1 MSCSL
6 LWFLVDSSRD
16 LSGRRCQEAKP
27 GLGNTRAGDHES
39 GCGPSQVMHGKDAG
53 PNVAGWLT
61 GWLGSRCCR
70 IEDPEK
76 RYVRSLTRLDLVDH
90 CAGGSGHD
98 PSTPGGPLDTMQ
110 STATSSL
117 NTRETAS
124 AEEVLNDSGARPGW
138 QSPQKPKAQT
148 AFSFTSCVR
157 QDYSQK
163 RLNSSPKEGLT
174 NHTMGIVLKHDAF
187 QCRPQSKWSPSLP
200 SRTPNPSREIEN
212 EKSADGH
219 CHQGV
224 EGHPGV

>member
-1 MSCSL
+1 MTCSL
-6 LWFLVDSSRD
+6 LLLLVDSTRG

-39 GCGPSQVMHGKDAG
+39 GCGPLQVIMHGRMRGQRGWSAG
-53 PNVAGWLT
+53 C
-61 GWLGSRCCR
+61 LGSRCCR

-76 RYVRSLTRLDLVDH
+76 RYVRSLTRLDLVDRS
-90 CAGGSGHD
+90 AGGSGHH
-98 PSTPGGPLDTMQ
+98 PLTPGGPVDTMR
-110 STATSSL
+110 STATSPF

-124 AEEVLNDSGARPGW
+124 AEEVQHDPGARRGW

-174 NHTMGIVLKHDAF
+174 NHTWASSSNMMPSSAVLKANG
-187 QCRPQSKWSPSLP
+187 RLP
-200 SRTPNPSREIEN
+200 CQAEHRT
-212 EKSADGH
+212 
-219 CHQGV
+219 
-224 EGHPGV
+224 HPER